1 MVISLATN
9 YNVVIERFLPTVA
22 EYMLLEMTEEQRN
35 SVLDAYIISAA
46 TEFNSACLHDLENR
60 DEGNRCFMEDLSDEE
75 IEILVDMM
83 RVAWLKHKLYDSEKL
98 RNGMS
103 TKDYTVFSPA
113 NLLAELRDTYNNAC
127 ESATNRLMNYT
138 YTHNVGKIARLRKN
152 GDSLFRY

>member
-1 MVISLATN
+1 MVINLATS
-9 YNVVIERFLPTVA
+9 YNTIIERFLPTVA
-22 EYMLLEMTEEQRN
+22 EYMLLEMTEDQRN

-46 TEFNSACLHDLENR
+46 TEFNVACLHDLEQR
-60 DEGNRCFMEDLSDEE
+60 DEENRCFMEDLSDEE

-113 NLLAELRDTYNNAC
+113 NLLAELRDTYADAR
-127 ESATNRLMNYT
+127 ETAMNRLTNYT
-138 YTHNVGKIARLRKN
+138 YTHNVGKIARLKKN
-152 GDSLFRY
+152 GDSLFQY